1 MVVKVWRM
9 ERELERWISGKEHLH
24 EDLGKREGPQHSHKK
39 GAIVVHTDNPT
50 IGDTETEAFLRLACW
65 LASPNW

>member
-39 GAIVVHTDNPT
+39 LNVAVCAYNPKT
-50 IGDTETEAFLRLACW
+50 LMLDTERL
-65 LASPNW
+65 LGVSGP